1 MAPKTGSKKPVE
13 TWRPER
19 DLDCM
24 HQPLESIRSTVSLHL
39 PCSLFISLPRVRRPC
54 GVVDDA
60 DRLPVVVRFPAGPQ
74 VSLKCGDQS
83 KDNGAGHKK
92 IYLPRVANG
101 IADDLAGQ
109 ATQFL
114 LAKYRS
120 NPAAFNRNAG
130 PVSIKP
136 SFPTGL
142 FQVGGFHIQSFEQPW
157 SQPILTLVERPSIDH
172 DLLRKHVTLHLHH
185 RQLIESYLSPCLP
198 QNCSI
203 EIDYSPK
210 AADNHGRRYCCTVG
224 GQRLPRAAR
233 LLLFGRTHC
242 EIDLKGS
249 FYELVRRLGLLFAPD
264 LVPLPNIDEFRAQL
278 ARDPYIQKVEAI
290 CPGIIKQLP
299 LRIINSSLDATYR
312 YLSSLVDDSPSAS
325 VSTILCQLGSLSTT
339 LTTQLLPRFR
349 PEFLVNHSDSAF
361 RLLEHFEAT
370 IVEDTI
376 RALIARHPT
385 QSLVWLH
392 DGFLVAPPPPEQMV
406 RQIEK
411 EVLSKHQLYFGQA
424 WFKVTSLTTARN
436 AYVDTL
442 KHTASSHALSLTRRT
457 SHNSQRKQRSA
468 QGSPHIYTTPL
479 EALAKLRARREL
491 PT

>member
-1 MAPKTGSKKPVE
+1 M
-13 TWRPER
+13 
-19 DLDCM
+19 
-24 HQPLESIRSTVSLHL
+24 
-39 PCSLFISLPRVRRPC
+39 
-54 GVVDDA
+54 
-60 DRLPVVVRFPAGPQ
+60 
-74 VSLKCGDQS
+74 
-83 KDNGAGHKK
+83 
-92 IYLPRVANG
+92 
-101 IADDLAGQ
+101 
-109 ATQFL
+109 
-114 LAKYRS
+114 
-120 NPAAFNRNAG
+120 
-130 PVSIKP
+130 
-136 SFPTGL
+136 
-142 FQVGGFHIQSFEQPW
+142 
-157 SQPILTLVERPSIDH
+157 
-172 DLLRKHVTLHLHH
+172 
-185 RQLIESYLSPCLP
+185 
-198 QNCSI
+198 
-203 EIDYSPK
+203 
-210 AADNHGRRYCCTVG
+210 
-224 GQRLPRAAR
+224 
-233 LLLFGRTHC
+233 
-242 EIDLKGS
+242 
-249 FYELVRRLGLLFAPD
+249 
-264 LVPLPNIDEFRAQL
+264 
-278 ARDPYIQKVEAI
+278 
-290 CPGIIKQLP
+290 
-299 LRIINSSLDATYR
+299 
-312 YLSSLVDDSPSAS
+312 
-325 VSTILCQLGSLSTT
+325 STILCQLGSLSTT

-479 EALAKLRARREL
+479 EALSKLRARRER